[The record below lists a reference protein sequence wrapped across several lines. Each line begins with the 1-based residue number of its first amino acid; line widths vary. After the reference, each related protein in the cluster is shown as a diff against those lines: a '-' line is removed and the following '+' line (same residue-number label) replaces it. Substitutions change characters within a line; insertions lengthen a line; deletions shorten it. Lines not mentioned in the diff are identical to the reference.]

1 MSSVMFLCICMGVI
15 FIVCVF
21 CTQAEMVE
29 AG

>member
-1 MSSVMFLCICMGVI
+1 MGVI
-15 FIVCVF
+15 IFIVCVCVF